1 MSESLGGRSS
11 EKETASVHSASQ
23 PRGLVLREIVD
34 WIQARIVNRVG
45 HEAGREEES
54 ASTVIFRPASLGA
67 SSSGDLAFLFSK
79 SYVNELAT
87 ANPSALLV
95 SEPFVPHLKDRWPG
109 WTRIPVIVAVDPYLA
124 MAKVSQLFAPILQP
138 NECTWNQD
146 LREFYQKKVALG
158 FPLASAALLSAGF
171 GGTSVQGPRI
181 HGTALVD
188 PSARIGAGVVIGA
201 GTVVDAHATIG
212 DRTQVGSGCWIGS
225 EAIIGSDC
233 RIFSGVKI
241 YPRVRVGER
250 VRLHANSV
258 FGADGFGY
266 APVKAAD
273 GVPTRHQKI
282 YHFGS
287 VVIGDDVEV
296 GALSCIDRGT
306 FADTRVDAGAKIDN
320 QVHVGHNAHV
330 GEGAILCGGIC
341 LAGNSRV
348 GRFAVLG
355 GMVGV
360 TNEVKVGDFAEV
372 GAMSLLTKDVQPRT
386 QVIGNPQRGYRE
398 HFRAHAALNR
408 LVKSK
413 EPKGE

>member
-1 MSESLGGRSS
+1 MTEPLGGGSS
-11 EKETASVHSASQ
+11 EKKAGSVHSSSQ
-23 PRGLVLREIVD
+23 PPGLLLQEIVD
-34 WIQARIVNRVG
+34 WIQARIVNRIG
-45 HEAGREEES
+45 DEEGRVQDS
-54 ASTVIFRPASLGA
+54 ASTVIFRPASLGGSA
-67 SSSGDLAFLFSK
+67 VGDLAFLFSK
-79 SYVNELAT
+79 SYVNELTT

-95 SEPFVPHLKDRWPG
+95 SEPFVPHLKDRWSG
-109 WTRIPVIVAVDPYLA
+109 WTRVPVIVAADPYFA
-124 MAKVSQLFAPILQP
+124 MARISELFAPILQP
-138 NECTWNQD
+138 NECTWTPD
-146 LREFYQKKVALG
+146 LREFYEKKVALG
-158 FPLASAALLSAGF
+158 FPLASTALLSAGL
-171 GGTSVQGPRI
+171 GGASVQNPRI

-201 GTVVDAHATIG
+201 GTIVEAHATVG
-212 DRTQVGSGCWIGS
+212 ARTQIGSGCWIGS
-225 EAIIGSDC
+225 EARIGADC

-241 YPRVRVGER
+241 YSRVRVGER

-258 FGADGFGY
+258 LGADGFGY
-266 APVKAAD
+266 APEKNVD
-273 GVPTRHQKI
+273 GQPVRHQKI

-306 FADTRVDAGAKIDN
+306 FADTRVEAGAKIDN

-372 GAMSLLTKDVQPRT
+372 GAMSLLTKDVHPRT

-413 EPKGE
+413 EPKG